1 MKYSYYMG
9 MSPYCGF
16 RRKILFVVSIFDITM
31 RLKQNYLSSSQI
43 NVNFKQNLS
52 PIIFNVSL
60 KLVINC
66 CTLGTQNERFSHK
79 PIESEKNVYY
89 GRING

>member
-1 MKYSYYMG
+1 
-9 MSPYCGF
+9 
-16 RRKILFVVSIFDITM
+16 M
-31 RLKQNYLSSSQI
+31 RLKQNYLSTIQI
-43 NVNFKQNLS
+43 NVNFKQNIS

-79 PIESEKNVYY
+79 PLKSEKKNLYY